1 MITAKKFE
9 PEHDLQHPAGSGHMD
24 CLGSSAATLMLFK
37 GKKVGSK
44 CETGDLRVD

>member
-37 GKKVGSK
+37 GKKK
-44 CETGDLRVD
+44 WDLNVKPVI